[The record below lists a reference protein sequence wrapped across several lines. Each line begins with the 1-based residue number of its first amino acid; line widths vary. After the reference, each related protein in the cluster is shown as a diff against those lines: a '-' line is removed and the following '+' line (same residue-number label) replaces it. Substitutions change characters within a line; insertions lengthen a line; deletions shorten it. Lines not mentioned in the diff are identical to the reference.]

1 MNNNDKI
8 ILVTGAT
15 GKQGGAAARHLL
27 EAGFKVRAF
36 GRNENKPESIELKNR
51 GAEFITGNLDD
62 RDAIVDAMKGV
73 YGVFGVQNFWEHGYD
88 KELSQGINTADAVKL
103 SGIKHFVYSSVASSD
118 ENTGLP
124 HFDSK
129 WEIEK
134 YIHKLGVPYT
144 IIKPVFFMENFEGWF
159 APQPQGDDKLV
170 LSLALPKS
178 RKLQMIAVDD
188 VGYIA
193 AEIFKN
199 PEKYIGKTLT
209 LAGDEVSPVEIADAY
224 ADVTNKGVEFNELPV
239 DIVRASNKETADMFQ
254 WFNEKGYSANIAEI
268 KKINPGLKDFRTW
281 LKGRINVNI

>member
-1 MNNNDKI
+1 MNNSDKT

-27 EAGFKVRAF
+27 DAGYKVRAY
-36 GRNENKPESIELKNR
+36 GRDANKPATLELKNR
-51 GAEFITGNLDD
+51 GAEFIEGTLDN

-73 YGVFGVQNFWEHGYD
+73 YGTFSVQNFWEHGYE
-88 KELSQGINTADAVKL
+88 KELAQGINTADAAKL
-103 SGIKHFVYSSVASSD
+103 TGVKHFVYSSVASSH

-134 YIHKLGVPYT
+134 YLHKLDIPYT

-159 APQPQGDDKLV
+159 APQPQGDKKLV
-170 LSLALPKS
+170 LSLALPIN

-188 VGYIA
+188 VGFIA

-199 PEKYIGKTLT
+199 PGLYIGKTLT
-209 LAGDEVSPVEIADAY
+209 LAGDEVTPEEIAEAY
-224 ADVTNKGVEFNELPV
+224 AEVTNKEVKVNELPL
-239 DIVRASNKETADMFQ
+239 DLVRQNNKETADMFQ
-254 WFNEKGYSANIAEI
+254 WFDEKGYSADIAEI
-268 KKINPGLKDFRTW
+268 KKINPGLKDFKTW
-281 LKGRINVNI
+281 LKGRVNVNI